1 MKKILII
8 ALSFFMFQITALAA
22 DPELVVSCPS
32 GGTVQST
39 LKCTVKVKAEA
50 SIKEVSLNYDFG
62 ESLSFISYAPAS
74 NFEAIT
80 NNSSGFDVKNENG
93 VTGEFSIG
101 TVSFKLLKA
110 GNFALKTIKIV
121 DIDNATYTASG
132 ISQPIRILSE
142 DNTLKSLSISPGKL
156 TPEFQ
161 PEIETYKAEVDA
173 ASITITAEAN
183 DSKATYKSSSK
194 QNLSYGEN
202 TINFIVTSESGSKRT
217 YKLIITR
224 KDDRSTNNTLKN
236 ISLSIGD
243 ISFQPTTTAYT
254 VKIDPKV
261 TKVKISAEI
270 EDNKSSFVS
279 GYGPREISLLSE
291 KTIAELRVKA
301 ENGVIRIYT
310 LTFLKTDRELSSNN
324 NIKELTLEGYTI
336 DFKPNVTSYDVKVKN
351 GAVLNFKVAL
361 EDENA
366 RYELV
371 NGDLKNGNTVI
382 IKVTAENGD
391 VKEYKFNITT
401 ESSETTTTK
410 PIETKKT
417 ETSSFMS
424 EFLCSDDSIIYY
436 LIVFVVGMIL
446 SALIMSAVYTRKI
459 RKLENQLKTEKEN
472 HRIPVSE
479 QTEKLYFDD
488 FDQNNTK

>member
-1 MKKILII
+1 MKKLFII
-8 ALSFFMFQITALAA
+8 ALSFFMFQMTALAA

-39 LKCTVKVKAEA
+39 LKCTVKVRAEVG
-50 SIKEVSLNYDFG
+50 IKEVSLNYDFG

-74 NFEAIT
+74 NFEAVT

-101 TVSFKLLKA
+101 VVSFKLLKA

-121 DIDNATYTASG
+121 DVDNATYTANG
-132 ISQPIRILSE
+132 ISQPIKILSE
-142 DNTLKSLSISPGKL
+142 DNTLKSLAISPGTL

-161 PEIETYKAEVDA
+161 PSIETYKAEVDA
-173 ASITITAEAN
+173 SSITITAEAN
-183 DSKATYKSSSK
+183 DPKATYKSSSK

-224 KDDRSTNNTLKN
+224 KDERSTNNNIKS
-236 ISLSIGD
+236 ISLSVGD

-254 VKIDPKV
+254 VRIDPSI
-261 TKVKISAEI
+261 TKVKISAEV
-270 EDNKSSFVS
+270 DDSKSSFVS
-279 GYGPREISLLSE
+279 GYGPREINLLSE
-291 KTIAELRVKA
+291 KTTAELRVKA
-301 ENGVIRIYT
+301 ENGVIKIYT

-336 DFKPNVTSYDVKVKN
+336 DFKPSVTSYDVKVKK

-366 RYELV
+366 KYELV

-401 ESSETTTTK
+401 ESDGSGTGQQEGTTK
-410 PIETKKT
+410 KEQS
-417 ETSSFMS
+417 EFMS
-424 EFLCSDDSIIYY
+424 DFLCSDDSIIYY
-436 LIVFVVGMIL
+436 LIVFIVGMIL

-459 RKLENQLKTEKEN
+459 RKLENNLRVEKEN